1 MSIKGVL
8 NASAILLSA
17 ISGLLTFAV
26 FVLHSFYSTA
36 VAEWETTDKFRVQ
49 TERRI
54 QVLEIE
60 AKERWERLDREVHA
74 INDKLDKVLELK
86 VRRD

>member
-1 MSIKGVL
+1 MSIKGAL

-36 VAEWETTDKFRVQ
+36 VAQWETNDQFRAS

-74 INDKLDKVLELK
+74 INSKLDKVLELK